1 MLMFSRITPRQVVA
15 RMSKGERVAF
25 VDARPDAARKAAGV
39 RLTGAVPVHLST
51 IVRDATQVP
60 QHCLLVVYGD
70 DERDLDVPRVA
81 EELRALGF
89 GEVRLLAGGFAGWIE
104 LRYPVQPAD
113 EAIAA

>member
-1 MLMFSRITPRQVVA
+1 MFSRITPRQVVA

-25 VDARPDAARKAAGV
+25 VDARRDEARKAAGV

-51 IVRDATQVP
+51 IVRDAAQVP

-70 DERDLDVPRVA
+70 DDGALDVPRVA

-89 GEVRLLAGGFAGWIE
+89 GEVRILAGGFAGWLE

>member
-1 MLMFSRITPRQVVA
+1 MLTFTRITPRQVVA
-15 RMSKGERVAF
+15 RMTKGERVAF
-25 VDARPDAARKAAGV
+25 IDARRDDVRRAAGV

-51 IVRDATQVP
+51 LVRDAAQVP

-81 EELRALGF
+81 EGLRSLGF
-89 GEVRLLAGGFAGWIE
+89 SEVRLLAGGFSGWVE
-104 LRYPVQPAD
+104 LRYPVQAAD